1 MLLALCS
8 RLYCGHPGKT
18 GHFHPSIHQH
28 KTEKGIGKVG
38 PCLTEHQEREMRG
51 NKSNKTERLNL
62 KMSNYLYPRR
72 RGYES
77 KKRKVFNILQQGKLQ
92 RLPMPSRAITSYMK
106 HEICQFISS
115 PIPFTL
121 SRWINYNI
129 LLIAF
134 LIGLHLG
141 EKHHHLAS

>member
-8 RLYCGHPGKT
+8 RSYCGHPGKT

-62 KMSNYLYPRR
+62 KMSNYLYPRHVAKPSSPE
-72 RGYES
+72 GGI
-77 KKRKVFNILQQGKLQ
+77 RKQEEKSFQYITTRQIATFAN
-92 RLPMPSRAITSYMK
+92 AIKGDHVLHETYMK
-106 HEICQFISS
+106 FVNLYLL
-115 PIPFTL
+115 L
-121 SRWINYNI
+121 SR
-129 LLIAF
+129 LLF
-134 LIGLHLG
+134 HV
-141 EKHHHLAS
+141 